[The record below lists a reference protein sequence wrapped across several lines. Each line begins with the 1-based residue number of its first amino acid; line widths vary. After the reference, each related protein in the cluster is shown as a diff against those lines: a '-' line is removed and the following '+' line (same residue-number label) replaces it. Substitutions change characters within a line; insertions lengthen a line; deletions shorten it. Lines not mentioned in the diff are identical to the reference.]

1 MGLLL
6 ISFAFLQA
14 ENPGSSSIPLTE
26 GNGIVQAE
34 ITVDGF
40 APDGIKF
47 VWSLNPDLV
56 YPPRAGDRFEYQTLD
71 EIQGFR
77 PEPFSGPDGIETA
90 GCCFLRRRW
99 RRCFNDSVES
109 EDE

>member
-1 MGLLL
+1 MNIRLFLIMGLLL
-6 ISFAFLQA
+6 TSFAFLQA
-14 ENPGSSSIPLTE
+14 ENPGSSSIHLTE

-34 ITVDGF
+34 ITVDGY

-47 VWSLNPDLV
+47 VWSLNPDPV

-77 PEPFSGPDGIETA
+77 PGET
-90 GCCFLRRRW
+90 RKRSIK
-99 RRCFNDSVES
+99 DP
-109 EDE
+109 